1 MYDIF
6 RISNNAKLNMYNV
19 NNNVN
24 TEKKCS
30 VECNAFVYAT
40 LENCN
45 LFRINIEKANS
56 WINDLGSLY
65 IEKPTVQ
72 IDNCLI
78 KDSVSNYYRKY

>member
-1 MYDIF
+1 MYDTF
-6 RISNNAKLNMYNV
+6 SISNNAKLNMY
-19 NNNVN
+19 NVN

-45 LFRINIEKANS
+45 LSRIKIEKAYGQTN
-56 WINDLGSLY
+56 Y
-65 IEKPTVQ
+65 MEKPTVQ

-78 KDSVSNYYRKY
+78 KDSISNYYRKY